1 MEFIDFNE
9 NHVEQAWQLVE
20 NAFKN
25 EQKTNKNLPDFS
37 QTCDVKDELRFF
49 AREKLGFAAVEN
61 GELLGFLCSYPPFMH
76 CYGSPDESG
85 VWSPLHAHGFKTEEN
100 TKVLKLLYQAAGE
113 KWRNAGAKYHS
124 ITFFSHQKALQAALS
139 QYGFGCRCAD
149 SMMDVN
155 NIPENLTVQLPE
167 NFSVC
172 KIAMEQF
179 IQLRRLRTALAEH
192 LAAAPCF
199 CLLNLQQ
206 LEARILK
213 KETDPDLATFGL
225 FCGDKIAGFID
236 VEAGGENFI
245 SCGAPVLNIQ
255 GMYLMEEFRGK
266 KLAEN
271 LVKAALDFS
280 IEKNCCYLGVDYETM
295 NPTAQGFWQ
304 KYFEPYTLSM
314 VRHLD

>member
-1 MEFIDFNE
+1 M
-9 NHVEQAWQLVE
+9 
-20 NAFKN
+20 
-25 EQKTNKNLPDFS
+25 
-37 QTCDVKDELRFF
+37 
-49 AREKLGFAAVEN
+49 
-61 GELLGFLCSYPPFMH
+61 
-76 CYGSPDESG
+76 
-85 VWSPLHAHGFKTEEN
+85 
-100 TKVLKLLYQAAGE
+100 YQAAGE

-124 ITFFSHQKALQAALS
+124 ITFFSHQKALQAALI

-155 NIPENLTVQLPE
+155 NIPENLTAQLPE
-167 NFSVC
+167 NFAVC

-179 IQLRRLRTALAEH
+179 IQLWRLRTALTKH

-213 KETDPDLATFGL
+213 KETDPDLTTFGL

-266 KLAEN
+266 KTCGKSCKGCTRFFN
-271 LVKAALDFS
+271 
-280 IEKNCCYLGVDYETM
+280 
-295 NPTAQGFWQ
+295 
-304 KYFEPYTLSM
+304 
-314 VRHLD
+314 